1 MTSNL
6 ARKALLGM
14 ATAALVG
21 TSIIGSANAAVQVT
35 NVSDRPIV
43 FTIRCEDDSRTDRWS
58 VRVGHTLDLTC
69 NNGASRALVRLY
81 TDNGELTH
89 VISQVVY
96 DGASYDVGFNRDGNA
111 SISRSL

>member
-6 ARKALLGM
+6 ARKALLGT

-21 TSIIGSANAAVQVT
+21 TSIIGSANAAMRFT
-35 NVSDRPIV
+35 NVSDRAIV
-43 FTIRCEDDSRTDRWS
+43 FTIRCEDDRETDRFW
-58 VRVGHTLDLTC
+58 VRVGHYLDLTC

-89 VISQVVY
+89 VISRVVY
-96 DGASYDVGFNRDGNA
+96 DGATYDVGFNRDGNA
-111 SISRSL
+111 SISRDL